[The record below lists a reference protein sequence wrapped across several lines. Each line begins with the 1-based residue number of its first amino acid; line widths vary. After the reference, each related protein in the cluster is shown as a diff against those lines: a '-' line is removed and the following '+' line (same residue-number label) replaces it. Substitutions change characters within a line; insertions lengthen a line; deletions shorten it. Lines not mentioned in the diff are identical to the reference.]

1 VSLSDAGA
9 MIGCYEGAQEAH
21 DTAQLTSHIFQHSW
35 CYRPFEMTPEW
46 SAVAAKGAPKRG
58 TEPWCVWGFA
68 KPGVPGVCGA
78 VQPVKP
84 ADGGG

>member
-1 VSLSDAGA
+1 
-9 MIGCYEGAQEAH
+9 
-21 DTAQLTSHIFQHSW
+21 
-35 CYRPFEMTPEW
+35 MTPEW

-68 KPGVPGVCGA
+68 KPAVACVCGA